1 MTDSNY
7 QMKLWPEQNEH
18 RFIFLDTETTGIEKE
33 DRLCQIA
40 FKAGD
45 YIVNE
50 LFKPPDNRKISLDA
64 MSVHHITNEMVDDKE
79 LFKESGTRKELIKLL
94 EDNDSIMVAHN
105 AEFDIEMLK
114 KEEVYPGK
122 FICTLKLARYLDREG
137 ILEKYNLQYLR
148 YYYNISINA
157 NAHDAFG
164 DILVLEAIFEKY
176 YKEMVGEYGYN
187 AINKMIEISKNP
199 IQIKRMPFGKY
210 KGKKIEEIP
219 KDYLSWLSS
228 TDIDSDMR
236 YTVEQQLRKFQNHR
250 D

>member
-1 MTDSNY
+1 
-7 QMKLWPEQNEH
+7 
-18 RFIFLDTETTGIEKE
+18 
-33 DRLCQIA
+33 
-40 FKAGD
+40 
-45 YIVNE
+45 
-50 LFKPPDNRKISLDA
+50 
-64 MSVHHITNEMVDDKE
+64 
-79 LFKESGTRKELIKLL
+79 
-94 EDNDSIMVAHN
+94 MVAHN

-114 KEEVYPGK
+114 KEEVYPKK

-148 YYYNISINA
+148 YYYNITINA

-176 YKEMVGEYGYN
+176 YKEIVNEYGYN
-187 AINKMIEISKNP
+187 AINEMIEISKNP
-199 IQIKRMPFGKY
+199 VQIKRMPFGKY

-219 KDYLSWLSS
+219 QDYLSWLSG

-250 D
+250 N